1 MTPPPSLQALF
12 SLLEDEKLAL
22 LSGEYH
28 MLEEFSQSKQRH
40 LEALD
45 LQHVPRSQIE
55 SLQERLARNSDL
67 LGCAAQG
74 FEDARH
80 LLTRLRTGEETHLY
94 DRHGTAK
101 TMRQVRNQLE
111 HKA

>member
-28 MLEEFSQSKQRH
+28 MLEEFSQAKQRH

-45 LQHVPRSQIE
+45 LQHVPRRQRWS
-55 SLQERLARNSDL
+55 RNFGPVVKVDRMMREVI
-67 LGCAAQG
+67 QN
-74 FEDARH
+74 
-80 LLTRLRTGEETHLY
+80 EETKEPF
-94 DRHGTAK
+94 A
-101 TMRQVRNQLE
+101 
-111 HKA
+111 